1 LSLVV
6 QKYMYI
12 SGSSTADRSPYR
24 PPHECSPANPQ
35 VMYNSSKGTS
45 RKGGLMKKV
54 LSLLCAGMTLCSVPL
69 MSQEISAGI
78 TGRVTDPS
86 NSAIVGAT
94 VVAKDLDRGTEWP
107 TKTNQDG

>member
-1 LSLVV
+1 
-6 QKYMYI
+6 
-12 SGSSTADRSPYR
+12 
-24 PPHECSPANPQ
+24 
-35 VMYNSSKGTS
+35 
-45 RKGGLMKKV
+45 MKKV

-107 TKTNQDG
+107 TKTNQDGIYAFPRIPAGEYQVSVEAPGFKSSCNPGCAWT